1 MLLSSAI
8 PGCAVYRKCGSAG
21 CPGDAEVTTAVRD
34 LLGQYPTLA
43 SGSVDVHT
51 WDHVVYLY
59 GLVNT
64 DMERQLAESVAGR
77 ASGATGVV
85 NLLGVNNGSK

>member
-1 MLLSSAI
+1 MILLSAI
-8 PGCAVYRKCGSAG
+8 PRCAVYRKCGPGG
-21 CPGDAEVTTAVRD
+21 CPGDAEITAGVRE

-43 SGSVDVHT
+43 SNAVDVHT

-64 DMERQLAESVAGR
+64 DMERQLAEAVAGR
-77 ASGATGVV
+77 ATGATGVV
-85 NLLGVNNGSK
+85 YLLGVHGGSK